1 MANMN
6 YMDVVGGS
14 LGIAESL
21 TQGLAANAK
30 IADTSIQDQMIQ
42 SHEAQQY
49 DSSDYDSLM
58 AQYSTGLRTNYSGSE
73 LRGSSIGE
81 QLGNTLSSTLGG
93 AMSGATMGP
102 WGAVA
107 GAGAGLL
114 GGLSGIFIGNAKARS
129 EAARLNY
136 NTLKANDINNQKFAQ
151 TASNISDKMFNS
163 AALNLGLTNKSA
175 YGGQM
180 KLSGNFN
187 NGVTQ
192 FNTGGTH
199 EENPYEG
206 IQQGMDSNGVPNLVE
221 EGEVKWNDY
230 IFSNRLKVPKDL
242 KQKYKLSDSVK
253 TYADAVKK
261 LQKESEERP
270 NDIISKR
277 TLDSILSDVASV
289 QEEQRIREQQRELN
303 NALKQLSPQEL
314 MSLGNILGQQQMA
327 EEQAAQQQAMQQM
340 SQEQIPQE
348 QIPADYGALANMQAL
363 GGHIGR
369 KYELGSILESPSA
382 STGPLDQSVSLGIAQ
397 NNYQVPPLVIPQT
410 QLNTPQSIQNDTL
423 TQIRTTNNI
432 EPSTGI
438 SEGGKT
444 PKHNWG
450 AEVLRALPVAG
461 NFVSSLVD
469 AFSPRDYNVPV
480 RLEQKAEQTPHAS
493 YKPIGQ
499 YMSYRPYDINNI
511 MNLAQA
517 ANTGAVRTQR
527 DLAGGNR
534 AAAAANIAAL
544 DTSYQ
549 KGLGDT
555 FAAAQKYN
563 DERLAKALEFNRG
576 TDQLNAG
583 LRSQALS
590 QELQR
595 AGMINQAYQAAAPY
609 RTALDTRKLDLTN
622 FFDSMGAIGREALDR
637 DSIEAL
643 YKSGVFGT
651 GNDAIRAYYNYSRH
665 KNGGKLKK
673 K

>member
-1 MANMN
+1 MAVESGNFMN
-6 YMDVVGGS
+6 IIGGG
-14 LGIAESL
+14 LGAMEAF
-21 TQGLAANAK
+21 TQGLTSNLQT
-30 IADTSIQDQMIQ
+30 ADTSIQDQAAQ
-42 SHEAQQY
+42 SRAAQQY
-49 DSSDYDSLM
+49 HAIDNDDLM
-58 AQYSTGLRTNYSGSE
+58 SQYSLGLRTNYSADE
-73 LRGSSIGE
+73 LRGLSAG
-81 QLGNTLSSTLGG
+81 QQAGNVLSGTVSG
-93 AMSGATMGP
+93 AMSGLSAGP
-102 WGAVA
+102 WGALA
-107 GAGAGLL
+107 GAGVGLL
-114 GGLSGIFIGNAKARS
+114 GGVIGAIGGNAKARN
-129 EAARLNY
+129 EAARVNY
-136 NTLKANDINNQKFAQ
+136 EALKANDINDRKFSATAQ
-151 TASNISDKMFNS
+151 NVADKTFNN
-163 AALNLGLTNKSA
+163 AALNFGMSNKNA

-180 KLSGNFN
+180 KFSGDFN
-187 NGVTQ
+187 NGVDI
-192 FNTGGTH
+192 FNVGGTH
-199 EENPYEG
+199 EQNPYEG
-206 IQQGMDSNGVPNLVE
+206 IQQGVDSNGIPNLVE

-230 IFSNRLKVPKDL
+230 IFSDRLKVPKSL
-242 KQKYKLSDSVK
+242 KQKYKLGESVK
-253 TYADAVKK
+253 SYADAVKK

-277 TLDSILSDVASV
+277 TLDSILSDIASV
-289 QEEQRIREQQRELN
+289 QEEQRIKEQQRELN

-340 SQEQIPQE
+340 PQEQIPQE
-348 QIPADYGALANMQAL
+348 QIPADQGALANMQAL

-369 KYELGSILESPSA
+369 KYSKA
-382 STGPLDQSVSLGIAQ
+382 GPLATALGWYDENPVVIEQ
-397 NNYQVPPLVIPQT
+397 KLNNPQAPFVATTTEEQLKDLPPVIQEKPEE
-410 QLNTPQSIQNDTL
+410 
-423 TQIRTTNNI
+423 RNN
-432 EPSTGI
+432 S
-438 SEGGKT
+438 S
-444 PKHNWG
+444 KHNWG
-450 AEVLRALPVAG
+450 AEALRALPVAG

-469 AFSPRDYNVPV
+469 AFSPRDYNVPI
-480 RLEQKAEQTPHAS
+480 RLEQRAEQTPHAS

-499 YMSYRPYDINNI
+499 YMAYRPYDINNV
-511 MNLAQA
+511 MNLAQS

-544 DTSYQ
+544 DASYQ

-643 YKSGVFGT
+643 YRSGIFGT
-651 GNDAIRAYYNYSRH
+651 GNDAIRQLYNFKDYGKRQA
-665 KNGGKLKK
+665 KNGGKLRKK
-673 K
+673 

>member
-1 MANMN
+1 MAVESGNFMN
-6 YMDVVGGS
+6 IIGGS
-14 LGIAESL
+14 LGAMEAF
-21 TQGLAANAK
+21 TQGLTSNLQT
-30 IADTSIQDQMIQ
+30 ADTSIQDQAAQ
-42 SHEAQQY
+42 SRASQQY
-49 DSSDYDSLM
+49 HAIDNDDLM
-58 AQYSTGLRTNYSGSE
+58 SQYSLGLRTNYSADE
-73 LRGSSIGE
+73 LRGLSAG
-81 QLGNTLSSTLGG
+81 QQAGNVLSGTVSG
-93 AMSGATMGP
+93 AMSGLSAGP
-102 WGAVA
+102 WGALA
-107 GAGAGLL
+107 GAGVGLL
-114 GGLSGIFIGNAKARS
+114 GGVIGAIGGNAKARN
-129 EAARLNY
+129 EAARVNY
-136 NTLKANDINNQKFAQ
+136 EALKANDINDRKFSVTAQ
-151 TASNISDKMFNS
+151 NVADKTFNN
-163 AALNLGLTNKSA
+163 AALNFGMSNKNA

-180 KLSGNFN
+180 KFSGDFN
-187 NGVTQ
+187 NGVDI
-192 FNTGGTH
+192 FNVGGTH
-199 EENPYEG
+199 EQNPYEG
-206 IQQGMDSNGVPNLVE
+206 IQQGVDSNGIPNLVE

-230 IFSNRLKVPKDL
+230 IFSDRLKVPKSL
-242 KQKYKLSDSVK
+242 KQKYKLGESVK
-253 TYADAVKK
+253 SYADAVKK

-277 TLDSILSDVASV
+277 TLDSILSDMASV
-289 QEEQRIREQQRELN
+289 QEEQRIKEQQRELN

-314 MSLGNILGQQQMA
+314 MSLGNILGQQQMV

-340 SQEQIPQE
+340 PQE

-369 KYELGSILESPSA
+369 KYSGLDNSTQYLKIAPSAYTDTQNAILQSPSA
-382 STGPLDQSVSLGIAQ
+382 STGPLDQPVSLGVAQ
-397 NNYQVPPLVIPQT
+397 NNYQVPPVIQEVMKDKPEEK
-410 QLNTPQSIQNDTL
+410 NK
-423 TQIRTTNNI
+423 
-432 EPSTGI
+432 PS
-438 SEGGKT
+438 
-444 PKHNWG
+444 KHNWG
-450 AEVLRALPVAG
+450 AEVARALPVAG

-469 AFSPRDYNVPV
+469 AFSPRDYNVPI

-499 YMSYRPYDINNI
+499 YMAYRPYDINNV

-517 ANTGAVRTQR
+517 ANTGAIRTQR

-544 DTSYQ
+544 DASYQ

-590 QELQR
+590 QELHR

-622 FFDSMGAIGREALDR
+622 FFDSLGAIGREALDR

-643 YKSGVFGT
+643 YRSGIFGT
-651 GNDAIRAYYNYSRH
+651 GNDAIKALYNFKDYGKRQA
-665 KNGGKLKK
+665 KNGGKLRKK
-673 K
+673 